1 MNDNGSLVS
10 RAELKAHLDPMRS
23 DINEIKQDV
32 KTLIIAQV
40 GAQAINTAQKDMGA
54 RRLGWGALVASGI
67 GGLWWIQDAVA
78 KLAH

>member
-54 RRLGWGALVASGI
+54 RRLGWGALIASAI

-78 KLAH
+78 KIIH